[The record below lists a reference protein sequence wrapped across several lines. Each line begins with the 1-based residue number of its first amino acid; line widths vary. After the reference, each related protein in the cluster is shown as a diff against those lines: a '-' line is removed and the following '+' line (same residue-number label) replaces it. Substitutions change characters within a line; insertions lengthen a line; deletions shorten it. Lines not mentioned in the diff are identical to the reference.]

1 MSHWPLR
8 LEAVASMF
16 GKFEKSFVKEIVGYV
31 DAHYRTIKNK
41 DGRAIA
47 GLSLGGLH
55 TLYISLNNPEV
66 FDYIGLFSAQTTNA
80 LNNKRIQGMRGIND
94 AWNDLKSI
102 LPFIGNRGLDKKIS
116 SLTEGANNG
125 DLAIYEHMQEKM
137 ERLFADPPALY
148 YIAVGKDDFTK
159 KLNDDLRKLLDANAY
174 PYVYHET
181 DGGHTW
187 ENWRK
192 YLVDFLPKLFK

>member
-1 MSHWPLR
+1 
-8 LEAVASMF
+8 
-16 GKFEKSFVKEIVGYV
+16 
-31 DAHYRTIKNK
+31 
-41 DGRAIA
+41 
-47 GLSLGGLH
+47 
-55 TLYISLNNPEV
+55 
-66 FDYIGLFSAQTTNA
+66 
-80 LNNKRIQGMRGIND
+80 
-94 AWNDLKSI
+94 
-102 LPFIGNRGLDKKIS
+102 
-116 SLTEGANNG
+116 
-125 DLAIYEHMQEKM
+125 MQEKM